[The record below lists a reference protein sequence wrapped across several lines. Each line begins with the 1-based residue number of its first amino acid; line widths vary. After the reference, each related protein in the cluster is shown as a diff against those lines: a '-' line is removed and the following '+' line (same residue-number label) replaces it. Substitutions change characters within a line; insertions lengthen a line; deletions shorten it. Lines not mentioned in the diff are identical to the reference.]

1 MGVSE
6 EQVKKMFRS
15 YLSGQ
20 ISGTDTA
27 LLNSTIATGSANH
40 ILEDIFREEWENNN
54 QGTIDAI
61 NDERKEKLYKLI
73 SGHIE
78 PMGEPVKRLYRSKII
93 IWAVAASVLF
103 AAVLSIYWIT
113 GNEKPNAAFASHIP
127 TDYQKYSNISQVQ
140 QKLLLDDGSQVWL
153 SPDATLYYPE
163 IFNDKERL
171 VLLQGAA
178 FFDVIPNLEKPFVV
192 ESPEL
197 RTSVLGTSFWVK
209 EQKGVL
215 PSTVEVR
222 TGKVMVS
229 AMPTSANKSFQALLP
244 VTLLPN
250 HQVMF
255 HNASG
260 KFEVTLSDSLLPIAA
275 ANATTLAG
283 GLEKAGNAVAELEY
297 RQPTLLSQ
305 VVDDLR
311 NLYGVDIR
319 IMNPAMNNCLLTG
332 DLSMQELHKKL
343 EVICL
348 TIGASFTI
356 EGTAILLKGEGCLQ

>member
-1 MGVSE
+1 MSVSE
-6 EQVKKMFRS
+6 EQLKKMFKG

-20 ISGTDTA
+20 LADKDA
-27 LLNSTIATGSANH
+27 VLLNSAIATGSANH
-40 ILEDIFREEWENNN
+40 MLEDIFREEWEHPT
-54 QGTIDAI
+54 QRI
-61 NDERKEKLYKLI
+61 NDSATDKRKERLFKLI
-73 SGHIE
+73 SGNIE
-78 PMGEPVKRLYRSKII
+78 SEKVPVKRFRFGNIGS
-93 IWAVAASVLF
+93 WTVAASVLLAVILAVFWF
-103 AAVLSIYWIT
+103 AGSQ
-113 GNEKPNAAFASHIP
+113 NSNAAFAGHIP
-127 TDYQKYSNISQVQ
+127 SDFQEYSNNSKIR

-163 IFNDKERL
+163 VFNGNERF
-171 VLLQGAA
+171 VLLEGDA
-178 FFDVIPNLEKPFVV
+178 FFDVMPNPNKPFVV
-192 ESPEL
+192 ENPEL
-197 RTSVLGTSFWVK
+197 RTSVLGTSFWVRQ
-209 EQKGVL
+209 QKGSL

-229 AMPTSANKSFQALLP
+229 ALPTLANQALKDLAP
-244 VTLLPN
+244 ITLLPN

-260 KFEVTLSDSLLPIAA
+260 KFEVTLSDTMLPIAA
-275 ANATTLAG
+275 THATTLAG
-283 GLEKAGNAVAELEY
+283 GLEKIGNAVAKLEY

-332 DLSMQELHKKL
+332 DLSMQELHKKM

-348 TIGASFTI
+348 SIGASFTT
-356 EGTAILLKGEGCLQ
+356 EGTTILLKGEGCL